1 MYQNTNNIFRY
12 IRFEY
17 QGCPLILIWL
27 VKALSYGVLLRFDV
41 IRIAQEKKTLQW
53 ASPSELFTE
62 RKERYGR

>member
-1 MYQNTNNIFRY
+1 
-12 IRFEY
+12 
-17 QGCPLILIWL
+17 